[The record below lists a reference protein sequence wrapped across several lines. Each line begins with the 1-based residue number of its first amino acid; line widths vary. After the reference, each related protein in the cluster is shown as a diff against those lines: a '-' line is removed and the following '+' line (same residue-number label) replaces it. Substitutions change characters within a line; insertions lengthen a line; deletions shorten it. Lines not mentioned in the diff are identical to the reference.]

1 MTAVLLEG
9 KPVALELSMKAR
21 EELAEIEANYGII
34 PTLTVVRVGAE
45 RSSIAYQRSIRRTG
59 EAAGLSVASVE
70 LPEQT
75 SARQL
80 KEMIEFLN
88 DDRAVHGVIV
98 LQPLPM
104 HLSRFAVADVIS
116 PAKDIDGI
124 TTYNAG
130 RLFHDDYD
138 VLAPSTPTGGMALL
152 KYYEIPI
159 QGQHAVVI
167 GRSSVVGKPMAMMLL
182 AEDATVTV
190 CHSKSRD
197 LAALCRQADILVSAV
212 GRANFITRDFVKPG
226 AIVVDFGVNF
236 INGSMT
242 GDIAA
247 DEVKQV
253 ASALTPVPG
262 GTGRVTTMV
271 LVRNTIRAANQALRR
286 KP

>member
-98 LQPLPM
+98 LQPLPE
-104 HLSRFAVADVIS
+104 HLSRFAVADVVS

-159 QGQHAVVI
+159 RGEHAVVV

-190 CHSKSRD
+190 CHSKSRN
-197 LAALCRQADILVSAV
+197 LPVLCRQADILVSAV

-226 AIVVDFGVNF
+226 AMVVDFGVNF
-236 INGSMT
+236 INGAMA
-242 GDIAA
+242 GDVAA
-247 DEVKQV
+247 DEVSEV
-253 ASALTPVPG
+253 AAALTPVPG

-271 LVRNTIRAANQALRR
+271 LVRNTIRAANQALRHR
-286 KP
+286 Q

>member
-253 ASALTPVPG
+253 AAALTPVPG